1 MVDGVTRESY
11 LSRDVHLLYS
21 LKSKKVVS
29 PADILVNQFM
39 IKSLLNSTGCDV
51 SLQLLLVAEG
61 SCLISTTKISSDL
74 DSSSSWVTDYK
85 EFRNRCFAAL
95 VFLFTLLFWTL
106 FLVSLNF
113 SLCLAK
119 TSCVHLGGIPASSCR
134 SGSLLTHAHLQSFA
148 DAQALSIALGEPK
161 KCCHSLLHS
170 KIHSIASQHELLHL
184 FFLTV
189 CLQKEIL

>member
-95 VFLFTLLFWTL
+95 VFLFTLLF
-106 FLVSLNF
+106 
-113 SLCLAK
+113 
-119 TSCVHLGGIPASSCR
+119 
-134 SGSLLTHAHLQSFA
+134 
-148 DAQALSIALGEPK
+148 
-161 KCCHSLLHS
+161 
-170 KIHSIASQHELLHL
+170 
-184 FFLTV
+184 
-189 CLQKEIL
+189 